1 MRRRRAAAVAAFVA
15 GLACGGRV
23 SAQQLNLTITPASF
37 TFPSADPDLSPVVA
51 AQSLTVL
58 YRVRQNAQGN
68 WLLTVRADGDLTAG
82 AETIPISN
90 VTWIGTPAPPFQNGT
105 MSRSVEQPVASGSG
119 NVAAE
124 RTGSLTFHLVNSW
137 NYSAGLYTQTFV
149 FTLTAP

>member
-1 MRRRRAAAVAAFVA
+1 MSARGAVAVVACVA
-15 GLACGGRV
+15 GAV
-23 SAQQLNLTITPASF
+23 WAADASAQQLDLTITPSSF
-37 TFPSADPDLSPVVA
+37 TFASADPDTTPVVSA
-51 AQSLTVL
+51 PPLTVG

-68 WLLTVRADGDLTAG
+68 WLLTVRADGDLTSG

-119 NVAAE
+119 NQAAE

-137 NYSAGLYTQTFV
+137 TYSAGLYTQTFV